1 MRILFLVTSHNGL
14 SQRLYCE
21 LVSDNQEVQIH
32 VLDTDEQTISVVED
46 YLPDLIIAP
55 FLKAAIPKLI
65 WEKYVCLIVHPG
77 IVGDRGPSA
86 LDWAIMKKE
95 TIWGVT
101 ILQAA
106 EDMDA
111 GDIWASEEFEMRN
124 ATKSNLYRHEVT
136 QAASSAIKKAIANF
150 KNKSFEPQVLDYNHP
165 SVKGN
170 WNDPIKRKDR
180 IFEWSDTTT
189 SIIRKVQAA
198 DSSPGLLETRIFDEP
213 LYLYGAHPESILKGH
228 PGEIIAK
235 RNGAICVGTG
245 DGSLWITHLKKK
257 KGGVK
262 NKSANV
268 INSLLIE
275 VPEAPLDAFDS
286 YKGQDTFR
294 EIWVEEDGDVLYINF
309 DFYNGAMSTDQC
321 NSLRKVF
328 MQACQLEHKVIVL
341 QSGSDI
347 WSNGIDLNTIEC
359 SDNPADESWENIVA
373 IDDLIREII
382 NCESK
387 VVVSAMT
394 GNAGAGGVILAL
406 AADFVFARDG
416 VVLNPHYKKMGLYGS
431 EYWTYLLPKRVGQ
444 KQALQLTEECEALV
458 AGQAKNLGLI
468 DDCFEETLEA
478 FKATVREKVKKLVVH
493 EAYHKLIS
501 DKRLLRLK
509 DETKKSLDSY
519 RDEELKKMSEI
530 FYSGESDYHMKRHF
544 FVNKISAKRQIESN
558 WNIINYKCVEAKPVL
573 ENA

>member
-32 VLDTDEQTISVVED
+32 VLDKDEQTISVVED

-55 FLKAAIPKLI
+55 FLKRAIPKSI

-86 LDWAIMKKE
+86 LDWAIMKQE
-95 TIWGVT
+95 AIWGVT

-136 QAASSAIKKAIANF
+136 QAASRAIKKAIANF
-150 KNKSFEPQVLDYNHP
+150 KNKSFEPQVLDYNHS

-180 IFEWSDTTT
+180 TFEWSDTTT

-213 LYLYGAHPESILKGH
+213 LYLYGAHPESILKGQ

-359 SDNPADESWENIVA
+359 SDNPVDESWENIVA

-444 KQALQLTEECEALV
+444 KQALQLTEGCEALV

-468 DDCFEETLEA
+468 DDCFGETLEA

-530 FYSGESDYHMKRHF
+530 FYSSESDYHMKRHF
-544 FVNKISAKRQIESN
+544 FVNKISTKRQIESN
-558 WNIINYKCVEAKPVL
+558 WDIINFKCVEAKPVL

>member
-86 LDWAIMKKE
+86 LDWAIMRKE
-95 TIWGVT
+95 AIWGVT

-180 IFEWSDTTT
+180 TFEWSDTTT

-213 LYLYGAHPESILKGH
+213 LYMYGAHPESILKGQ

-309 DFYNGAMSTDQC
+309 DF
-321 NSLRKVF
+321 
-328 MQACQLEHKVIVL
+328 
-341 QSGSDI
+341 
-347 WSNGIDLNTIEC
+347 
-359 SDNPADESWENIVA
+359 
-373 IDDLIREII
+373 
-382 NCESK
+382 
-387 VVVSAMT
+387 
-394 GNAGAGGVILAL
+394 
-406 AADFVFARDG
+406 
-416 VVLNPHYKKMGLYGS
+416 
-431 EYWTYLLPKRVGQ
+431 
-444 KQALQLTEECEALV
+444 
-458 AGQAKNLGLI
+458 
-468 DDCFEETLEA
+468 
-478 FKATVREKVKKLVVH
+478 
-493 EAYHKLIS
+493 
-501 DKRLLRLK
+501 
-509 DETKKSLDSY
+509 
-519 RDEELKKMSEI
+519 
-530 FYSGESDYHMKRHF
+530 
-544 FVNKISAKRQIESN
+544 
-558 WNIINYKCVEAKPVL
+558 
-573 ENA
+573 